1 MPLDFGALVEW
12 LKSGPELLRQHWHS
26 IAGTAATLLAAA
38 WVWWRARLAWRRRR
52 FLHRI
57 NFSLNYIEAGTLRF
71 RTLQESDIREILLNN
86 TYAVKLLMRAVGR
99 TTLDQP
105 LVELPDRD
113 AWIVLNSVLNEL
125 SEQFAQGFL
134 ARSMGLPVCAEQYV
148 FAITCEK
155 DPDVRI
161 NKVRVMIIAESLL
174 DRIEQMGQVAADREP
189 AAEKSGP
196 SPIQDLKFERPH
208 HHVRLN
214 TLRKMAEFRRDKSRR
229 HNLLR
234 MELVL
239 PTVTSQGPVST
250 GAACQTPG

>member
-1 MPLDFGALVEW
+1 MPLDFGTFVEW
-12 LKSGPELLRQHWHS
+12 LKSGLEMLRQHWHS
-26 IAGTAATLLAAA
+26 IAGTGATLLAAA
-38 WVWWRARLAWRRRR
+38 WVWWRARLAWHRRR

-57 NFSLNYIEAGTLRF
+57 NFSLNYIEGGTLRF
-71 RTLQESDIREILLNN
+71 RTLQESDVREILLNN

-105 LVELPDRD
+105 LVELPERD
-113 AWIVLNSVLNEL
+113 AWIMLNSVLNEL

-155 DPDVRI
+155 DPDVRV

-174 DRIEQMGQVAADREP
+174 DRIEQMGQVAAHREP
-189 AAEKSGP
+189 AAETSGP
-196 SPIQDLKFERPH
+196 PPLQQLKFERPH
-208 HHVRLN
+208 HRVRLD
-214 TLRKMAEFRRDKSRR
+214 TLRKMAEFRRDKSRS

-234 MELVL
+234 MELIL
-239 PTVTSQGPVST
+239 PAITSQDPISMGP
-250 GAACQTPG
+250 ACQTQA